1 MGIPSTP
8 LGSLMR
14 GGVHSDSSD
23 LIPLCAK
30 CDQAKSSDHASC
42 EVLRAPIS
50 RGAERPGRV
59 RQGLRS
65 WFMKHVMRLLL
76 VTTLSLAGLTGLAPW
91 RSSDG

>member
-1 MGIPSTP
+1 LQRSTRSVPAAPTPSSGPSPTSP
-8 LGSLMR
+8 DGHPR
-14 GGVHSDSSD
+14 SSR
-23 LIPLCAK
+23 
-30 CDQAKSSDHASC
+30 STSC